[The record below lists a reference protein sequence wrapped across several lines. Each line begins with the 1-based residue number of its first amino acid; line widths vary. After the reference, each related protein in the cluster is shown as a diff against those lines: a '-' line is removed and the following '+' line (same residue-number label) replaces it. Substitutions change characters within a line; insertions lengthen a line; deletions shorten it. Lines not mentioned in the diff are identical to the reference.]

1 MKERITLRNTL
12 RRNKMKE
19 NEWHKIED
27 KNDLPWEDGVYE
39 FRDKDGEIEEV
50 CILWDDNDDCNI
62 GWEYYDAWRNLTIK
76 ENEQNEIIQNRIR

>member
-1 MKERITLRNTL
+1 
-12 RRNKMKE
+12 MKE

-62 GWEYYDAWRNLTIK
+62 GWEYYDAWRNLTTK
-76 ENEQNEIIQNRIR
+76 ENEQNEIIQNRIRYCRL

>member
-1 MKERITLRNTL
+1 MAQ
-12 RRNKMKE
+12 
-19 NEWHKIED
+19 D

-62 GWEYYDAWRNLTIK
+62 GWEYYDAWRNL
-76 ENEQNEIIQNRIR
+76 NFIRRK

>member
-1 MKERITLRNTL
+1 MYTNDVFVDKYKHYKLR
-12 RRNKMKE
+12 KE
-19 NEWHKIED
+19 NKWKKKEWHKIED

-62 GWEYYDAWRNLTIK
+62 GWEYYDAWRNLTTKEIK
-76 ENEQNEIIQNRIR
+76 